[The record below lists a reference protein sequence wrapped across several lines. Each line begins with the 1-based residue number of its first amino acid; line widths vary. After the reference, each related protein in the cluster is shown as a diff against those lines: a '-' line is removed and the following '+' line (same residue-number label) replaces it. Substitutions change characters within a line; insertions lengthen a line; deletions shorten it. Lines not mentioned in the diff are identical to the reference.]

1 MLTFFNQCSNN
12 IKTARVF
19 SLVAHDAQFLAS
31 YLSTTYCI
39 DRIHRLRL
47 STILK
52 LMISI
57 YIRYYVYSLVG
68 QHRPTDAFVYPEKQ
82 SLEANLIQNS

>member
-39 DRIHRLRL
+39 DRLHRL

-52 LMISI
+52 LMNSI

-68 QHRPTDAFVYPEKQ
+68 QQRPTDAFVYPEKQ